1 MAEGT
6 STGSKTGFQGAIE
19 SLPLV
24 DLLQV
29 WSMNRFSGL
38 VSVSSA
44 ASGGKV
50 YLVDGEVVHA
60 EADGL
65 DGENAVR
72 TILGW
77 KDGAFELFPNTTTL
91 HRTIKKSMSHLLLD
105 AHRHLDERQR
115 GAPAVVRPP
124 PPAAHQAPRP
134 TFFEQIRAMRG
145 VTRLVRFG
153 VDGRPIG
160 AEGAE
165 AEQLAAS
172 GLYLAMTHGRAVAS
186 LFGLHELGM
195 ATLQGVHESF
205 VLVHASGNYLC
216 AAVSPEVPAE
226 TVAAQIRALLARPQR

>member
-1 MAEGT
+1 VSEKAP
-6 STGSKTGFQGAIE
+6 TGSKTGFQGAIE

-44 ASGGKV
+44 ASGGKL

-72 TILGW
+72 AILGW
-77 KDGAFELFPNTTTL
+77 RDGAFELFPNTTTL
-91 HRTIKKSMSHLLLD
+91 HRTIKKSMSHLILD
-105 AHRHLDERQR
+105 AHRHLDERKR
-115 GAPAVVRPP
+115 GAPVVRPP
-124 PPAAHQAPRP
+124 PPAAHEAPRP
-134 TFFEQIRAMRG
+134 NFFEQIRAMRG

-153 VDGRPIG
+153 SDGRPVG

-165 AEQLAAS
+165 AEQLAAR
-172 GLYLAMTHGRAVAS
+172 GLYLAMTHGGAVAS
-186 LFGLHELGM
+186 LFGLHELGL
-195 ATLQGVHESF
+195 ATLQGKSESF

-216 AAVSPEVPAE
+216 AAVSQEVPAE